1 MADRSF
7 KQFQGTLEAGVVK
20 LYGQFTIGASGAITA
35 SSGKGFSIVKTAAKT
50 GRYTITL
57 QDKYN
62 ALLSYSVQVEG
73 PADAAF
79 GAGGILTFIRG
90 AAVGAAT
97 PLLYVQLASSVAA
110 PADAEAPTGTKVY
123 IELTLKNST
132 AY

>member
-20 LYGQFTIGASGAITA
+20 LYGQFTIGAAGAITA
-35 SSGKGFSIVKTAAKT
+35 SSGKGFSIVKTATKT

-62 ALLSYSVQVEG
+62 ALLAYSVQVEG
-73 PADAAF
+73 PADAAY
-79 GAGGILTFIRG
+79 GTGGVVTFIRG
-90 AAVGAAT
+90 TAVGAAV
-97 PLLYVQLASSVAA
+97 PLLYVQLASAA
-110 PADAEAPTGTKVY
+110 AGPVDTDAPTGTKVY